1 MVIKGSAAIEN
12 KIEEVAEH
20 LKTKIESEDGPGTF
34 SYWLGFMR
42 ALQWVMN
49 NDDLGNITEDSS
61 D

>member
-49 NDDLGNITEDSS
+49 NDDL
-61 D
+61 